1 MIDIFTVQKFSW
13 FYFVLSFI
21 LTIIPFL
28 WVLKRPIREKL
39 YILPFVVFFFIY
51 SGAGVA
57 WEQCEKSYLF
67 YYFIWMSFFS
77 FTLNAIIT
85 KGGKLPTEGVISNN
99 HIFIVKRATFF
110 ILLYFLIKLLSL
122 ASAGKLHNLIAPP
135 SLDIYSAFDGSGGD
149 EGKGMLYYLENIVFV
164 FYFVSLYK
172 YRNNVGKLFVFL
184 FFPFYIEYA
193 NSGYVA
199 RSTIMAFLIIYFV
212 AIYFY
217 NPNLRRKIRLSIII
231 GLPFLVAFLA
241 FYTYLRRGAEVDIS
255 TSDAITLL
263 AYQETSY
270 PIHFLQI
277 QKQPENLDLLK
288 DYSQWLITLP
298 FPGFMKDTSKDYFF
312 NAIFTERLYGIIR
325 GTQGFYILLPGIV
338 NEGLFIF
345 GKWLF
350 PLHAIILA
358 FFVGFAYRIVKY
370 REEFLL
376 FLYISYFLA
385 SLFARAGTVSTYP
398 AYLKY
403 LLVYE
408 VFIWFVSLFRTSSKS
423 KIV

>member
-21 LTIIPFL
+21 LTILPFL
-28 WVLKRPIREKL
+28 WVFKRPIREKL

-57 WEQCEKSYLF
+57 WEQCEKIYLI
-67 YYFIWMSFFS
+67 YYFIWMSCFAL
-77 FTLNAIIT
+77 TLNVIMK
-85 KGGKLPTEGVISNN
+85 KGGKLPTEGVVSKN
-99 HIFIVKRATFF
+99 HNFILKRASIFIFLFF
-110 ILLYFLIKLLSL
+110 SIKILSL
-122 ASAGKLHNLIAPP
+122 ASAGKLHNLISPP
-135 SLDIYSAFDGSGGD
+135 TLDIYSALEGGGD
-149 EGKGMLYYLENIVFV
+149 EGKGLLYYLENIVFI

-172 YRNNVGKLFVFL
+172 YRYNVGKLFGLL

-199 RSTIMAFLIIYFV
+199 RSTIMAYLIIYFV

-217 NPNLRRKIRLSIII
+217 NPNLRRKISFSITI

-241 FYTYLRRGAEVDIS
+241 FYTYFRRGAEVDVS

-277 QKQPENLDLLK
+277 QKQPENLNLLE
-288 DYSQWLITLP
+288 DYFQWLTTLP

-358 FFVGFAYRIVKY
+358 FFVGFAYRIVRY

-376 FLYISYFLA
+376 FLYISLFLS

-398 AYLKY
+398 TYLKY
-403 LLVYE
+403 LLIYE
-408 VFIWFVSLFRTSSKS
+408 VLIWWVSLCRPSSKN
-423 KIV
+423 KKV